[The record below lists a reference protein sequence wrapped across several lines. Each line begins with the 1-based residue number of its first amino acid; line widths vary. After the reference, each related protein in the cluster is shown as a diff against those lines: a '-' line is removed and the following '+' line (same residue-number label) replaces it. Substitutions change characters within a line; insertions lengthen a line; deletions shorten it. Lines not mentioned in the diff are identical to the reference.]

1 MLYLTFYAK
10 KENVLTLTAKL
21 KDILIN
27 VINEKSLPYNSVW
40 EACLMLRKIKKCLS
54 VLLIVVLLPYIV
66 TIFINGK
73 SVEKQQKKDGK
84 EELLKQHCI
93 GILAREV
100 STEYE
105 EEMLKVQA
113 LLVRTTVYQQIEEQ
127 GEKYTNQKDFGNVK
141 DIEKSWYKK
150 LEKIWDD
157 TEGQV
162 ILYQGELA
170 LVPFHQVSN
179 GKTRSG
185 AEVLQSDEYPYLQ
198 IKECPKD
205 VESKQQM
212 ESKFIEVKNAK
223 VMEYDSAGYALVVKV
238 GEETCNGEHF
248 RNTYGLASSCFEL
261 QEFQENTR
269 VITKGVGHGL
279 GLSQYT
285 ANEMAKE
292 GKKYKEILQYFFEG
306 TEVQEV
312 AEILW
317 NIE

>member
-1 MLYLTFYAK
+1 MLQ
-10 KENVLTLTAKL
+10 
-21 KDILIN
+21 
-27 VINEKSLPYNSVW
+27 
-40 EACLMLRKIKKCLS
+40 KIKKYIA
-54 VLLIVVLLPYIV
+54 VLLIIVLLPYIV
-66 TIFINGK
+66 TIFLNGK
-73 SVEKQQKKDGK
+73 HVEKQQKKDGK

-127 GEKYTNQKDFGNVK
+127 GEKVLAQKDFGNIQ
-141 DIEKSWYKK
+141 DIDSFWYKK
-150 LEKIWDD
+150 LEKIWDE
-157 TEGQV
+157 TEGEV
-162 ILYQGELA
+162 ILYEGKLA

-179 GKTRSG
+179 GKTRNG
-185 AEVLQSDEYPYLQ
+185 KEVLQSDEYPYLQ

-205 VESKQQM
+205 VEADRQM
-212 ESKFIEVKNAK
+212 ESKFIDVKQAK
-223 VMEYDSAGYALVVKV
+223 VMEYDSAGYVLSVKI
-238 GEETCNGEHF
+238 GEETCNGEAF
-248 RNTYGLASSCFEL
+248 RDTYALASSCFEL
-261 QEFQENTR
+261 QEFQDNTR

-306 TEVQEV
+306 TKVQVV

-317 NIE
+317 KIE